1 MENKSVLIRL
11 WLHLSNK
18 RQKQTYLLLV
28 LMILSSFGEVISIGA
43 VLPFLSILTIPEKV
57 FNHDLIQP
65 LIIFLKIDEAKQLIL
80 PLTILFAIAALLSG
94 FLRLLLIWFQTK
106 FINALA
112 ADISIDIYRKT
123 LYQPYNVHLSRNSS
137 EVISGI
143 SKKVD
148 LVVFGAILPILLMIS
163 STIMLSSIICFLIFV
178 EPIISLCALVGFGS
192 IYTTVILFSK
202 NILKK
207 NSKKISKEQN
217 KVIKVLQEGLGG
229 IRDVLLDN
237 SQEIFSS
244 IYEKSERAFRKASSY
259 VQIIASTPRFVVETL
274 GMILIAFLAFFL
286 ASISNSLVSAIPV
299 LGALVLGDQRLLPLL
314 QQGYSALTNF
324 RGARVSL
331 DDSLK
336 LLDQKIPAFYK
347 ANHTKKISFNNSLHF
362 KDVDF
367 RFSDEAPY
375 VLKNINFEIK
385 KGTKIGIF
393 GSTGSGKS
401 TLLDLIM
408 KLLEPNN
415 GSVLIDGVEINSHNS
430 NLWQSTLSHVP
441 QSIFLADTSISENI
455 AFGIEKHLIDQD
467 KVKRSAEIAQIS
479 EAIEKLD
486 KKYDTLVGE
495 RGIRLSGGQR
505 QRIGIARALY
515 KNSKVLIFDEAT
527 SALDNETESKVMT
540 EISKLENDITL
551 IIVAHR
557 LSTLKKC
564 DKLFRINNGYIED
577 IESYEKMIE
586 LYEI

>member
-1 MENKSVLIRL
+1 MCI
-11 WLHLSNK
+11 
-18 RQKQTYLLLV
+18 
-28 LMILSSFGEVISIGA
+28 
-43 VLPFLSILTIPEKV
+43 
-57 FNHDLIQP
+57 
-65 LIIFLKIDEAKQLIL
+65 
-80 PLTILFAIAALLSG
+80 SG
-94 FLRLLLIWFQTK
+94 FWINLHNSY
-106 FINALA
+106 FIF
-112 ADISIDIYRKT
+112 
-123 LYQPYNVHLSRNSS
+123 
-137 EVISGI
+137 
-143 SKKVD
+143 KKY
-148 LVVFGAILPILLMIS
+148 F
-163 STIMLSSIICFLIFV
+163 
-178 EPIISLCALVGFGS
+178 
-192 IYTTVILFSK
+192 
-202 NILKK
+202 KK

-299 LGALVLGDQRLLPLL
+299 LGALVLGAQRLLPLL

-331 DDSLK
+331 DDSLQ

-347 ANHTKKISFNNSLHF
+347 TNHTKKISFNNSLQF

-367 RFSDEAPY
+367 RFSDETPY
-375 VLKNINFEIK
+375 VLKNISFEIK

-408 KLLEPNN
+408 KLLEPNK
-415 GSVLIDGVEINSHNS
+415 GSILIDGVEINFHNS

-527 SALDNETESKVMT
+527 SALDNETESKVMK
-540 EISKLENDITL
+540 EISKFENDITL

-564 DKLFRINNGYIED
+564 DKLFRINNGYIEN
-577 IESYEKMIE
+577 IENYEKMIE

>member
-1 MENKSVLIRL
+1 
-11 WLHLSNK
+11 
-18 RQKQTYLLLV
+18 
-28 LMILSSFGEVISIGA
+28 
-43 VLPFLSILTIPEKV
+43 
-57 FNHDLIQP
+57 
-65 LIIFLKIDEAKQLIL
+65 
-80 PLTILFAIAALLSG
+80 
-94 FLRLLLIWFQTK
+94 
-106 FINALA
+106 
-112 ADISIDIYRKT
+112 
-123 LYQPYNVHLSRNSS
+123 
-137 EVISGI
+137 
-143 SKKVD
+143 
-148 LVVFGAILPILLMIS
+148 
-163 STIMLSSIICFLIFV
+163 
-178 EPIISLCALVGFGS
+178 
-192 IYTTVILFSK
+192 
-202 NILKK
+202 
-207 NSKKISKEQN
+207 
-217 KVIKVLQEGLGG
+217 
-229 IRDVLLDN
+229 
-237 SQEIFSS
+237 
-244 IYEKSERAFRKASSY
+244 
-259 VQIIASTPRFVVETL
+259 
-274 GMILIAFLAFFL
+274 L

-299 LGALVLGDQRLLPLL
+299 LGALVLGAQRLLPLL

-331 DDSLK
+331 DDSLQ

-347 ANHTKKISFNNSLHF
+347 TNHTKKISFNNSLQF

-367 RFSDEAPY
+367 RFSDETPY
-375 VLKNINFEIK
+375 VLKNISFEIK

-408 KLLEPNN
+408 KLLEPNK
-415 GSVLIDGVEINSHNS
+415 GSILIDGVEINFHNS

-527 SALDNETESKVMT
+527 SALDNETESKVMK
-540 EISKLENDITL
+540 EISKFENDITL

-564 DKLFRINNGYIED
+564 DKLFRINNGYIEN
-577 IESYEKMIE
+577 IENYEKMIE